1 MYSQKIFTVEGVN
14 VTYLL
19 RRVQSLF
26 TPRAEVPEEVKTVL
40 QECKTVE
47 ELLDFFFTTDFYV
60 DEAFISLFEKRM
72 QELECPF

>member
-1 MYSQKIFTVEGVN
+1 MYSAKIFTLEGVN

-19 RRVQSLF
+19 RRVQALL
-26 TPRAEVPEEVKTVL
+26 TRKEDVPVELKAAL
-40 QECKTVE
+40 QQCQNVE

-60 DEAFISLFEKRM
+60 DEQFIALFEKRL